1 MESAELLTRLRQDLP
16 VIVMHGHWAESDANY
31 IVSISSDVYAYKLV
45 PGF

>member
-1 MESAELLTRLRQDLP
+1 MESAELLTRRRQDLP
-16 VIVMHGHWAESDANY
+16 VIVMHGHWESDANY